1 MKNEALDIYAK
12 IEDLLGVKDVA
23 PKLYSYYFFILEDL
37 HFNSLLDIGCGSG
50 DFLRSLAMQYPQR
63 NLMGI
68 DRSQVMVESAQAKG
82 VNAVNVELD
91 SIEEQFDIA
100 TATFDMVNYLNQDE
114 LLDFFETLA
123 QVILKGGYF
132 IFDINSEYG
141 LSELAVGSFIEDDGD
156 RFIAIESFYEDGIYD
171 SEFTLFEKCDSL
183 YKKSI
188 GNIKQY
194 LHNESFFNQLD
205 GWKLKK
211 RLPIKLYDM
220 QDYDKEIYI
229 LERV

>member
-1 MKNEALDIYAK
+1 VENEALDIYAK
-12 IEDLLGVKDVA
+12 VEDLLGVKDVA
-23 PKLYSYYFFILEDL
+23 PKLYSYYFSILEDL

-50 DFLRSLAMQYPQR
+50 DFLRSLAMQYPECSV
-63 NLMGI
+63 MGI

-82 VNAVNVELD
+82 VNAVNIELD
-91 SIEEQFDIA
+91 SIEEKFDIA
-100 TATFDMVNYLNQDE
+100 TATFDMVNYLSHDE
-114 LLDFFETLA
+114 LLEFFDNLA
-123 QVILKGGYF
+123 QLIPKGGYF

-171 SEFTLFEKCDSL
+171 SEFILFEKCDSL

-194 LHNESFFNQLD
+194 LHNESFFREVD
-205 GWKLKK
+205 GWKLKEK
-211 RLPIKLYDM
+211 LPIKLYDM
-220 QDYDKEIYI
+220 QEYDKEIYI

>member
-1 MKNEALDIYAK
+1 MENEALDIYAK
-12 IEDLLGVKDVA
+12 VEDLLGVKDVA
-23 PKLYSYYFFILEDL
+23 PKLYSYYYSFLDSL
-37 HFNSLLDIGCGSG
+37 TFNSLLDIGCGSG
-50 DFLRSLAMQYPQR
+50 NFLRSLALRYPKCSS
-63 NLMGI
+63 LGI
-68 DRSQVMVESAQAKG
+68 DRSKVMVESAQSIG
-82 VNAVNVELD
+82 VNAKNIELD
-91 SIEEQFDIA
+91 CIEQEFDIA

-123 QVILKGGYF
+123 QVIPSGGHF

-141 LSELAVGSFIEDDGD
+141 LSEVAVGSFIAEESD
-156 RFIAIESFYEDGIYD
+156 RFIAIESFYEDGLYD
-171 SEFTLFEKCDSL
+171 SEFTLFEKSGEL
-183 YKKSI
+183 YKKSS
-188 GNIKQY
+188 GAIKQY
-194 LHNESFFNQLD
+194 LYNNSFFIQQD